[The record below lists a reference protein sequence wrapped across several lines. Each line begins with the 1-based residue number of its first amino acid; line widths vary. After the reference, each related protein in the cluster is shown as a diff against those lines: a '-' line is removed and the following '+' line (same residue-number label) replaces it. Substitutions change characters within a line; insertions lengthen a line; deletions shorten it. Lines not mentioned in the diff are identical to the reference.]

1 MSRRTALSHGLS
13 ATLVAVLTATS
24 VSWAAQTPA
33 ETAQTPPAEETA
45 PAETAQVP
53 AETARE
59 KLRNI
64 FETLCDSARQTYEW
78 ITSCRAGEMEFLMV
92 QVGVNGVADSVANAF
107 RTETGVEL
115 SRFSDFLPE
124 LLGGSGPDDPL
135 RIGSYHRYS
144 FRDVIRL
151 GVVPFVDPDSLSSV
165 GTAYAVPM
173 SGVRE
178 ENLHRDVIRGSVAV
192 ATRSSDSYEL
202 LLPSDERWNE
212 VLTTMTSSS
221 SWHDDDVWVLAPE
234 DADSYVADRH
244 MPVISW
250 NAQAGLQGELLTG
263 YWRVLYRLVWD
274 AVGESLP

>member
-1 MSRRTALSHGLS
+1 MTSRRTALSHGLS

-24 VSWAAQTPA
+24 VSWAAQAPA
-33 ETAQTPPAEETA
+33 ETAQTPPAE
-45 PAETAQVP
+45 TAQAP

-64 FETLCDSARQTYEW
+64 FETLCDSARQDVVTYEW
-78 ITSCRAGEMEFLMV
+78 TTSCRAGEMEFLMS
-92 QVGVNGVADSVANAF
+92 QVGVNGVAESVANAF

-151 GVVPFVDPDSLSSV
+151 GVAPFVDPDSLSSV

-178 ENLHRDVIRGSVAV
+178 EDLHRDVIRGSVAV

-202 LLPSDERWNE
+202 LLPPDERWNE
-212 VLTTMTSSS
+212 VLTSNF
-221 SWHDDDVWVLAPE
+221 HDDDFWVLAPE
-234 DADSYVADRH
+234 DADSYVADGH
-244 MPVISW
+244 TPVISW
-250 NAQAGLQGELLTG
+250 NAQAGLHGELLTG

>member
-1 MSRRTALSHGLS
+1 MTSRRTALSHGLS

-24 VSWAAQTPA
+24 VSWAAQ
-33 ETAQTPPAEETA
+33 A
-45 PAETAQVP
+45 PAETAQAQVP
-53 AETARE
+53 AGTARE

-64 FETLCDSARQTYEW
+64 FETLCDSARQDVVTYEW
-78 ITSCRAGEMEFLMV
+78 TTSCLVGEMEFLMS
-92 QVGVNGVADSVANAF
+92 QVGVNDLAEDVANAF

-115 SRFSDFLPE
+115 SRFSDFLPG
-124 LLGGSGPDDPL
+124 LLGRSDPDDPL
-135 RIGSYHRYS
+135 RVGSYHRYS
-144 FRDVIRL
+144 FRDMIRL
-151 GVVPFVDPDSLSSV
+151 GAAPFVDPDSLSSV

-173 SGVRE
+173 SGVWE
-178 ENLHRDVIRGSVAV
+178 EDLHRDVIRGYVAV

-221 SWHDDDVWVLAPE
+221 PRHDVWVLAPE
-234 DADSYVADRH
+234 DADSYVADGY

-250 NAQAGLQGELLTG
+250 NAQAGLHGELLTG

-274 AVGESLP
+274 AVGGSLP